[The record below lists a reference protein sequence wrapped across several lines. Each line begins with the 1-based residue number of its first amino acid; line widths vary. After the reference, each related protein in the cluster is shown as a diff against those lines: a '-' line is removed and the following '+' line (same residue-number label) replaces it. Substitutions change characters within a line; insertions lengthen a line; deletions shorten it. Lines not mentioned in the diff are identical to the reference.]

1 MRQPGLDVH
10 GQLKS
15 HYHPPAAEAVRACA
29 APHPNLLPGG
39 NGRQGEGINP
49 CPACRE
55 RPGEGHEC
63 ASLVQ
68 TFAGSPSLITAR
80 RRLRQSVLAPPL
92 ILTFSPAAMAAKA
105 KEQDWY

>member
-1 MRQPGLDVH
+1 MRQPGPDIRR
-10 GQLKS
+10 QPKS
-15 HYHPPAAEAVRACA
+15 HYRPPAADPVRACA

-49 CPACRE
+49 CPACKE
-55 RPGEGHEC
+55 RQGEGHEC

-68 TFAGSPSLITAR
+68 TFAGSSSLITTR

-105 KEQDWY
+105 KGQDWY